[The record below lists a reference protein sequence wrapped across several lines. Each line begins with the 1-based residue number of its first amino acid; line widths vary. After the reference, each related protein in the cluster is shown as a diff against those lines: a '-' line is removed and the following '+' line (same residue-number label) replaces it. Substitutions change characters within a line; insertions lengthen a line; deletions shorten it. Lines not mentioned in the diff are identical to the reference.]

1 MGVSSR
7 KKKSKSNTGNE
18 LMLVERK
25 RRKRGFK
32 NRLKSIGWISGLYE
46 KLPGWIKRYLR
57 NKYALASLFLL
68 ISIVVLVVI
77 ALIPPVSDDIE
88 ADKQESGS
96 GADVIYIIDENGNKV
111 ATSVADVED
120 DSIIMQNQKEPDD
133 PVLLSY
139 NPDTRNGYM
148 NNCIF
153 LGDSRTVA
161 MVSYGF
167 ISDSNALAKV
177 GISHW
182 QVPSTTFIQNSGA
195 KFTLSDYLRTRKE
208 QVIYVCYG
216 VNGMNGMDEEKYEKT
231 YTDLV
236 DKIISLAGDRH
247 VVLMSIWPVDDNGRY
262 RGSVKNEW
270 VNKYNE
276 FLYNMAVEKE
286 LNYLDVAS
294 ILKDDKG
301 SMKKEYDSGDGLH
314 YRASAYN
321 DILEYIIHH
330 PVPGVSDEGE
340 FVVHYVKPRGE
351 YKEIMTETPTLPQ
364 NIQLED
370 GTFQFVLPTLTPEVT
385 AAPTEAPS
393 QQSEEQKEEP
403 TPTPKPTE
411 KPEDKPQ
418 PTETPA
424 EPTEAPE
431 PTEEPA
437 PEPTEAPEPE
447 PEEPSDDSEEDE

>member
-32 NRLKSIGWISGLYE
+32 SRLKSIGWISGLYE

-330 PVPGVSDEGE
+330 PVPGVSADRDSGS
-340 FVVHYVKPRGE
+340 PG
-351 YKEIMTETPTLPQ
+351 
-364 NIQLED
+364 D
-370 GTFQFVLPTLTPEVT
+370 GFRRV
-385 AAPTEAPS
+385 
-393 QQSEEQKEEP
+393 
-403 TPTPKPTE
+403 
-411 KPEDKPQ
+411 
-418 PTETPA
+418 
-424 EPTEAPE
+424 
-431 PTEEPA
+431 
-437 PEPTEAPEPE
+437 
-447 PEEPSDDSEEDE
+447 